1 MSMFIVS
8 REHIDYMVTA
18 IIRAELVAMTPDEIG
33 RMLWNENLESA
44 KYRYPNDGDG
54 ERPGP
59 INFRDSDVES
69 YTWTETAELDPAAL
83 STTLRCYDYQSCEHP
98 GWDGSEAKAI
108 TDKLL
113 TGLGDVDWQS
123 SPVPW
128 GW

>member
-8 REHIDYMVTA
+8 REYIDHMVTA
-18 IIRAELVAMTPDEIG
+18 IIRAELVADTPDHIG

-59 INFRDSDVES
+59 ISFRDSDVET
-69 YTWTETAELDPAAL
+69 YTWTEQPELDAAAL
-83 STTLRCYDYQSCEHP
+83 ASTLHCYNYQACEHP
-98 GWDGSEAKAI
+98 GWEDSLAHSV
-108 TDKLL
+108 TSKLL
-113 TGLGDVDWQS
+113 AGLGEVDWES
-123 SPVPW
+123 SDAPF